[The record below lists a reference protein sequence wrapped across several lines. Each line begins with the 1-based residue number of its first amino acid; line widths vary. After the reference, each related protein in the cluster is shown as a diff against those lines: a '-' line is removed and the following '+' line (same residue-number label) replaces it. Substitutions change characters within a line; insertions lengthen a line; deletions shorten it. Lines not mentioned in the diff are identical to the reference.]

1 MATSDPFLG
10 RQIGNYRLIALLN
23 RGNFGSVY
31 QGQHIVFSK
40 KPVVAVKI
48 LHAPLRTEQD
58 HADFVNEA
66 QTLYRLQHPHI
77 LPVIDAGFEQNQ
89 PYLVMEYAPGG
100 TLRDHLQASKGHPL
114 MLDKTV
120 SILTQIGEALVFA
133 HQQNVIHRD
142 LKPENILFNASG
154 EALLADFG
162 IAVILATIHTRK
174 VGLGGTPSYMA
185 PEQFEGYAST
195 KSDQYALG
203 CIAYE
208 LVTGHRLFAI
218 PNRSLEAYWYHHAKV
233 EPKPPT
239 QLNPQ
244 LPTHIEQAILTAL
257 TKDRSQRHQDIS
269 TFCKALV
276 KSKSQKEWLLE
287 GYTLYGRKRYEEAL
301 VALDPNYAFGYDTKG
316 NVLNTL
322 KRYEEALVAFEQAIH
337 VFPYDPNAY
346 YGKGTALNGLK
357 RHEEALVAFEQ
368 AIRLFPNFALAYYDK
383 GTTLNDL
390 KRHEEALAAYEQA
403 IRLNPNFALAYYN
416 KGLALDALDRH
427 EEAEQAYEKARQLG
441 YTG

>member
-10 RQIGNYRLIALLN
+10 RQIGNYRLIALIN
-23 RGNFGSVY
+23 SGNFGSVY
-31 QGQHIVFSK
+31 QGRHIIFTE

-89 PYLVMEYAPGG
+89 PYLIMEYAPGG
-100 TLRDHLQASKGHPL
+100 TLRDQLQASKGHPL

-120 SILTQIGEALVFA
+120 SILTQIGEALGFA

-154 EALLADFG
+154 DALLADFG
-162 IAVILATIHTRK
+162 IAVILATVHTRK
-174 VGLGGTPSYMA
+174 VGLGGTPPYMA
-185 PEQFEGYAST
+185 PEQFEGYASA

-208 LVTGHRLFAI
+208 LVTGHRLFDI
-218 PNRSLEAYWYHHAKV
+218 PNRSLEAYWYHHAKI

-257 TKDRSQRHQDIS
+257 TKDRSHRHQDVS
-269 TFCKALV
+269 AFCKTLL
-276 KSKSQKEWLLE
+276 KSKEEWLQE
-287 GYTLYGRKRYEEAL
+287 GFALY
-301 VALDPNYAFGYDTKG
+301 N
-316 NVLNTL
+316 
-322 KRYEEALVAFEQAIH
+322 
-337 VFPYDPNAY
+337 
-346 YGKGTALNGLK
+346 LK
-357 RHEEALVAFEQ
+357 RHEEMLAAYEQ
-368 AIRLFPNFALAYYDK
+368 AIRLDPNDALAYHGK
-383 GTTLNDL
+383 GAALRNL

-403 IRLNPNFALAYYN
+403 IRLDPNSAIAYYN
-416 KGLALDALDRH
+416 KGLALNQLEHH
-427 EEAEQAYEKARQLG
+427 EEAEQAY
-441 YTG
+441 